1 MKGRSHLFFVAV
13 SAARRPRITS
23 LAPNTTVSA
32 AVMAGV
38 ITLALLTGGEPALA
52 QQLPG
57 GGAQLLQIPPP
68 QVQERTIPD
77 IRIERSQAP
86 PNPTLPG
93 IKFLVTSLHV
103 TGETKFSE
111 AELIAAA
118 DFKPGGELDL
128 ADLRAMA
135 SKISDYYVQRGYFV
149 AQAYLPAQDVSDG
162 TVTIAVIEGH
172 YGTIQLRNSSNLS
185 DDVANDAL
193 EGVQSGDIVAIAPLE
208 HSLLLLSDVPGI
220 GVRSTLV
227 PGASVGTSDLIVN
240 VDPGQRVT
248 GSIDADNAGNPYTG
262 EYRLGGSVNFNEPL
276 GWGDVASLRVLTS
289 DFGSPE
295 YLNYIRGSYQG
306 QVHNATIGVAYSW
319 LDYRLGKQFSAL
331 DATGTANIISLYG
344 GYPLIRSRDSNL
356 TFLIDFDVQSFQ
368 DEVGV
373 PYSIDDKRDLTV
385 TPGLSGN
392 HHDNFGGGG
401 WFYYSAFG
409 TFGNLD
415 IETPSARAADLASA
429 RTDGSYFKLDG
440 QLARLQN
447 VVGPLSLYAQIK
459 GQWASKNLDDSE
471 QMELGG
477 AYGVLAYPEG
487 EAYADEGYVASLEA
501 RLEVPN
507 FWERL
512 PGQMQVFGFVDTGTV
527 TLHTDPWAP
536 GPNERTLSAAGAGFR
551 WVDANDFALSVVYAH
566 KLGDAV
572 ATSSS
577 DYASGRVWVQLT
589 KFF

>member
-1 MKGRSHLFFVAV
+1 
-13 SAARRPRITS
+13 
-23 LAPNTTVSA
+23 
-32 AVMAGV
+32 
-38 ITLALLTGGEPALA
+38 
-52 QQLPG
+52 
-57 GGAQLLQIPPP
+57 
-68 QVQERTIPD
+68 
-77 IRIERSQAP
+77 
-86 PNPTLPG
+86 
-93 IKFLVTSLHV
+93 
-103 TGETKFSE
+103 
-111 AELIAAA
+111 
-118 DFKPGGELDL
+118 
-128 ADLRAMA
+128 
-135 SKISDYYVQRGYFV
+135 
-149 AQAYLPAQDVSDG
+149 
-162 TVTIAVIEGH
+162 
-172 YGTIQLRNSSNLS
+172 
-185 DDVANDAL
+185 
-193 EGVQSGDIVAIAPLE
+193 
-208 HSLLLLSDVPGI
+208 
-220 GVRSTLV
+220 
-227 PGASVGTSDLIVN
+227 
-240 VDPGQRVT
+240 
-248 GSIDADNAGNPYTG
+248 
-262 EYRLGGSVNFNEPL
+262 
-276 GWGDVASLRVLTS
+276 
-289 DFGSPE
+289 
-295 YLNYIRGSYQG
+295 
-306 QVHNATIGVAYSW
+306 
-319 LDYRLGKQFSAL
+319 L

-401 WFYYSAFG
+401 WFYYSAYG
-409 TFGNLD
+409 TFGDLD
-415 IETPSARAADLASA
+415 IQTPVARAADLASA
-429 RTDGSYFKLDG
+429 RTDGGYFKLDG

-501 RLEVPN
+501 RLQVPN
-507 FWERL
+507 FLERL

-536 GPNERTLSAAGAGFR
+536 GPNDRTLSAAGVGFR
-551 WVDANDFALSVVYAH
+551 WVDVNDFSLSVVYAH